1 MFLLLLGG
9 GRVWWVFVVFIDLFW
24 GRDKFLLLSVV
35 FNLMFLIIKMI
46 EVKLNVFFIKI
57 VFF

>member
-46 EVKLNVFFIKI
+46 KVKLNVFFI
-57 VFF
+57 